1 MSAPSDTAPTAS
13 VARLAVLR
21 EVAHRI
27 ADPRTLGR
35 PVLVGIDGMD
45 GAGKTT
51 FADELAA
58 ELLREGRTVV
68 RISVDGFHRPR
79 DERYRRGRHSPEG
92 FWADSYDYDAL
103 RTQVLEPFA
112 PGGSRRF
119 RRAVRD
125 VATDTALDLP
135 REHGSDSTVLVVDG
149 IFLHRDELAAWWDF
163 SVYLDVD
170 FAETFARMA
179 VRDGSPPDPTHPSN
193 ARYVEGQRHYLA
205 ACRPAT
211 RATVVVDN
219 RDLPRPCIV
228 AHN

>member
-1 MSAPSDTAPTAS
+1 M
-13 VARLAVLR
+13 
-21 EVAHRI
+21 
-27 ADPRTLGR
+27 
-35 PVLVGIDGMD
+35 
-45 GAGKTT
+45 
-51 FADELAA
+51 
-58 ELLREGRTVV
+58 

-135 REHGSDSTVLVVDG
+135 REHGTDSTVLVVDG

-179 VRDGSPPDPTHPSN
+179 VRDGCPPDPTHPAN

-219 RDLPRPCIV
+219 RDLARPCVV
-228 AHN
+228 AHD

>member
-1 MSAPSDTAPTAS
+1 MSAPSDTAPVAS

-21 EVAHRI
+21 DVATRVP
-27 ADPRTLGR
+27 DPRALGR
-35 PVLVGIDGMD
+35 PVLVGVDGMD

-58 ELLREGRTVV
+58 ELRRSGRSVV
-68 RISVDGFHRPR
+68 RVGVDGFHRPR
-79 DERYRRGRHSPEG
+79 DERYRQGRHSPEG

-103 RTQVLEPFA
+103 RTEVLEPFA
-112 PGGSRRF
+112 PGGSRRY

-125 VATDTALDLP
+125 VATDTALHLP
-135 REHGSDSTVLVVDG
+135 RETGTDRTVLVVDG

-179 VRDGSPPDPTHPSN
+179 VRDGCPPDPAHPAN
-193 ARYVEGQRHYLA
+193 ARYVEGQRRYLA

-219 RDLPRPCIV
+219 RDL
-228 AHN
+228 AHPKLLPHD

>member
-21 EVAHRI
+21 EVTGRVP
-27 ADPRTLGR
+27 DPRTLGR
-35 PVLVGIDGMD
+35 PVLVGVDGMD

-58 ELLREGRTVV
+58 ELHREGRDVV

-79 DERYRRGRHSPEG
+79 DERYRQGRHSPEG

-103 RTQVLEPFA
+103 RTEVLEPFA

-125 VATDTALDLP
+125 VSTDTALHLP
-135 REHGSDSTVLVVDG
+135 REAGTDRTVLVLDG

-179 VRDGSPPDPTHPSN
+179 VRDGSPPDPTHPAN
-193 ARYVEGQRHYLA
+193 ARYVEGQRRYLA
-205 ACRPAT
+205 ACRPAS
-211 RATVVVDN
+211 RATVVIDN
-219 RDLPRPCIV
+219 RDLARPQVIP
-228 AHN
+228 HP

>member
-13 VARLAVLR
+13 VARLAVVR
-21 EVAHRI
+21 EVTGRI
-27 ADPRTLGR
+27 PDPRALGR
-35 PVLVGIDGMD
+35 PVLVGVDGMD

-58 ELLREGRTVV
+58 DLRREGRDVV
-68 RISVDGFHRPR
+68 RVCVDGFHRPR
-79 DERYRRGRHSPEG
+79 DERYRQGRHSPEG

-125 VATDTALDLP
+125 VATDNPLHLP
-135 REHGSDSTVLVVDG
+135 REAGTDRTVLVVDG
-149 IFLHRDELAAWWDF
+149 IFLHRDELAAWWDL

-179 VRDGSPPDPTHPSN
+179 VRDGCSPDPTHPAN
-193 ARYVEGQRHYLA
+193 TRYVEGQRRYLA
-205 ACRPAT
+205 ACRPAS
-211 RATVVVDN
+211 RATVVIDN
-219 RDLPRPCIV
+219 RDL
-228 AHN
+228 AHPQVIPHP

>member
-21 EVAHRI
+21 DVAGRI
-27 ADPRTLGR
+27 ADPRALGR

-58 ELLREGRTVV
+58 ELLREGRSVV
-68 RISVDGFHRPR
+68 RIGVDGFHRPR
-79 DERYRRGRHSPEG
+79 DERYRRGRQFPEG

-125 VATDTALDLP
+125 VVTDTPLDLP
-135 REHGSDSTVLVVDG
+135 REHGTDSTVVVVDG

-163 SVYLDVD
+163 SVYLDVG
-170 FAETFARMA
+170 FAETFARMS
-179 VRDGSPPDPTHPSN
+179 VRDGCPPDPAHPAN
-193 ARYVEGQRHYLA
+193 ARYVEGQRRYLA
-205 ACRPAT
+205 ACSPAS
-211 RATVVVDN
+211 RATVVIDN
-219 RDLPRPCIV
+219 RNLSRPQVIP
-228 AHN
+228 HP

>member
-21 EVAHRI
+21 GVAARVP
-27 ADPRTLGR
+27 DPRALGR
-35 PVLVGIDGMD
+35 PVLVGVDGMD

-58 ELLREGRTVV
+58 ELRRGGRHVV
-68 RISVDGFHRPR
+68 RVGVDGFHRPR

-103 RTQVLEPFA
+103 RRDVLEPFA

-125 VATDTALDLP
+125 VTTDQALHLP
-135 REHGSDSTVLVVDG
+135 RESGTDRTVLVVDG

-179 VRDGSPPDPTHPSN
+179 VRDGCPPDPHHPAN
-193 ARYVEGQRHYLA
+193 VRYVEGQRTYLA
-205 ACRPAT
+205 SCRPAS
-211 RATVVVDN
+211 RASVVIDN
-219 RDLPRPCIV
+219 RDVHHPHPLPTD
-228 AHN
+228 

>member
-21 EVAHRI
+21 DVTRRVP
-27 ADPRTLGR
+27 DPRTLGR
-35 PVLVGIDGMD
+35 PVLVGVDGMD

-58 ELLREGRTVV
+58 ELRREGRDVV

-79 DERYRRGRHSPEG
+79 DERYRQGRHSPEG

-103 RTQVLEPFA
+103 RTEVLEPFA

-125 VATDTALDLP
+125 VATDTALHLP
-135 REHGSDSTVLVVDG
+135 REAGTDRTVLVLDG

-170 FAETFARMA
+170 FGETFARMA
-179 VRDGSPPDPTHPSN
+179 VRDGSPPDPTHPAN
-193 ARYVEGQRHYLA
+193 ARYVEGQRRYLA
-205 ACRPAT
+205 ACRPAS
-211 RATVVVDN
+211 RATVVIDN
-219 RDLPRPCIV
+219 RDLTRPQVIP
-228 AHN
+228 HP

>member
-21 EVAHRI
+21 QVAARVP
-27 ADPRTLGR
+27 DPRTLGR

-45 GAGKTT
+45 GAGRTT

-58 ELLREGRTVV
+58 ELHRGGRHVV
-68 RISVDGFHRPR
+68 RVGVDGFHRPR

-103 RTQVLEPFA
+103 RREVLEPFA

-125 VATDTALDLP
+125 VTTDTTLHLP
-135 REHGSDSTVLVVDG
+135 RELGTDRTVLVVDG

-170 FAETFARMA
+170 FAETFARMS
-179 VRDGSPPDPTHPSN
+179 VRDGSPADPRHPDN
-193 ARYVEGQRHYLA
+193 ARYVDGQRRYLA
-205 ACRPAT
+205 ACRPAS
-211 RATVVVDN
+211 RATVVIDN
-219 RDLPRPCIV
+219 RTLTHPAILPHP
-228 AHN
+228 

>member
-1 MSAPSDTAPTAS
+1 VSAPSDTAPTAS
-13 VARLAVLR
+13 VARLAVVR
-21 EVAHRI
+21 EVTGRVP
-27 ADPRTLGR
+27 DPRALGR
-35 PVLVGIDGMD
+35 PVLVGVDGAD

-51 FADELAA
+51 FADELAG
-58 ELLREGRTVV
+58 ELRREGRDVARV
-68 RISVDGFHRPR
+68 SVDGFHRAR
-79 DERYRRGRHSPEG
+79 QERYRQGRHSPEG

-103 RTQVLEPFA
+103 RREVLEPFA

-125 VATDTALDLP
+125 VATDTPLHLP
-135 REHGSDSTVLVVDG
+135 REVGTDRTVLVVDG

-179 VRDGSPPDPTHPSN
+179 VRDGCPPDPTHPAN
-193 ARYVEGQRHYLA
+193 ARYIEGQRRYLA
-205 ACRPAT
+205 ACRPAS

-219 RDLPRPCIV
+219 RDLAHPRVIP
-228 AHN
+228 HS

>member
-21 EVAHRI
+21 EVATHI

-35 PVLVGIDGMD
+35 PVLVGVDGMD

-51 FADELAA
+51 CADELAR
-58 ELLREGRTVV
+58 ELRRGGRTVV
-68 RISVDGFHRPR
+68 RVSVDGFHRPR
-79 DERYRRGRHSPEG
+79 DERYRQGRHSPEG

-112 PGGSRRF
+112 PGGSRRY
-119 RRAVRD
+119 RRAVRHL
-125 VATDTALDLP
+125 ATDRPLDLP
-135 REHGSDSTVLVVDG
+135 REHGTDSTVLVVDG

-179 VRDGSPPDPTHPSN
+179 VRDGCPPDPADPAN
-193 ARYVEGQRHYLA
+193 ARYVEGQRLYLA
-205 ACRPAT
+205 ACQPAT
-211 RATVVVDN
+211 RASAVIDN
-219 RDLPRPCIV
+219 RDVRHPRLLHP
-228 AHN
+228 